1 MKSEVSVRAEVS
13 KPSRALRYLRANGQ
27 HFIGP
32 AQQLPIAPRVCAA
45 NNVRMSTPS
54 QSDQDQA
61 MNHMNLY
68 FVKPQEAATW
78 VKWLSGDGEDD
89 ETPIEEAAT
98 PAQLAEMHRMAKL
111 LQSLDPKLEIKPFE
125 ICEEQFL
132 ALSGGERFP
141 DTEIYANHIW
151 VNVSVT
157 SAHTVGTQA
166 DALDAA
172 FRKDV
177 IAVFEQEGLVGIEES
192 TGRQVT
198 AADFSFRD
206 SVNEADEPEKPPT
219 PPAFFSPPAPP
230 PAPSGPQL
238 APGEQ
243 VHKWWQFW
251 A

>member
-1 MKSEVSVRAEVS
+1 MH
-13 KPSRALRYLRANGQ
+13 N
-27 HFIGP
+27 
-32 AQQLPIAPRVCAA
+32 
-45 NNVRMSTPS
+45 
-54 QSDQDQA
+54 
-61 MNHMNLY
+61 MNLY
-68 FVKPQEAATW
+68 FVKPQEAAIW
-78 VKWLSGDGEDD
+78 VGWLSGEAEDD
-89 ETPIEEAAT
+89 EPDESPIEEAAT

-151 VNVSVT
+151 VNVNVT

-177 IAVFEQEGLVGIEES
+177 MAVFEQEGLVAIYES
-192 TGRQVT
+192 SGRQVV
-198 AADFSFRD
+198 AANFSFRD
-206 SVNEADEPEKPPT
+206 GVNEADEPER
-219 PPAFFSPPAPP
+219 SPAPP
-230 PAPSGPQL
+230 PPPTFSPPVPPAAPSVPQL